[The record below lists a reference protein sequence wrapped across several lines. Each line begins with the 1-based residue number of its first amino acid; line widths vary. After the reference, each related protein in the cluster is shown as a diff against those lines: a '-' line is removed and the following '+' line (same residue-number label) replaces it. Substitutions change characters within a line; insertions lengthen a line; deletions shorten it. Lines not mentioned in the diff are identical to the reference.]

1 MGPNTS
7 SESRSLSVK
16 QLATALNISTNWIY
30 KRTAPGCPDPLP
42 HLSIGRSKRFELEKV
57 RLHLETRQSNG
68 SSATL
73 SNTGGIARVNGKVL
87 KRMTRRRFQNG
98 YVRLREDRKQPWWE
112 GFYWSDSIQEDGKI
126 TRKRKSVKIGL
137 QEDLPT
143 KRTALRK
150 LSEILSQINDTNYRP
165 KSAMSF
171 RSFISKYREL
181 KLATKKG
188 TTQHGYETNIRAHY
202 LPHFADEP
210 LAEIDTEQIQAFINQ
225 KATKEKKSFNTL
237 KNLKWGLSSIFAA
250 AVKFGYIKENPV
262 RNADL
267 PPRDVREEEKLPTAE
282 HLDKLIARLEEP
294 YSTMVWLH
302 AVAIPRPSEGF
313 AFKWSDLNTETNQ
326 LMVVRAVNRG
336 KFHTPKYHRVNR
348 PVQLTPADVQRLLAL
363 KKLQNAADSDWI
375 FPSENPEAPL
385 RHEDVLSRKIQPKAR
400 ELGLPHVTWRMLRK
414 WGSTHL
420 IANRL
425 PVNAVQERLGH
436 SRPDIVLIHYAR
448 LLDESAVAAA
458 ATVSSKLSAHSAE
471 LENAGFKPFGSQLA
485 AKRQPVFSPVAVSD

>member
-1 MGPNTS
+1 MP
-7 SESRSLSVK
+7 RVL
-16 QLATALNISTNWIY
+16 
-30 KRTAPGCPDPLP
+30 
-42 HLSIGRSKRFELEKV
+42 
-57 RLHLETRQSNG
+57 
-68 SSATL
+68 L

-98 YVRLREDRKQPWWE
+98 YVCLREDRKQPWWE
-112 GFYWSDSIQEDGKI
+112 EFYWSDSIQEDGKI

-181 KLATKKG
+181 K
-188 TTQHGYETNIRAHY
+188 
-202 LPHFADEP
+202 
-210 LAEIDTEQIQAFINQ
+210 
-225 KATKEKKSFNTL
+225 
-237 KNLKWGLSSIFAA
+237 
-250 AVKFGYIKENPV
+250 
-262 RNADL
+262 
-267 PPRDVREEEKLPTAE
+267 
-282 HLDKLIARLEEP
+282 DKLIARLEEP

-363 KKLQNAADSDWI
+363 KTLQNAADSDWI
-375 FPSENPEAPL
+375 FPSENPEEPL

-420 IANRL
+420 IPNRL
-425 PVNAVQERLGH
+425 PVNAVHERLGH

-458 ATVSSKLSAHSAE
+458 ASVSSKLSARSAE

>member
-1 MGPNTS
+1 MGLNSS
-7 SESRSLSVK
+7 SEPQSLTVK

-30 KRTAPGCPDPLP
+30 KRTAPGCADPLP
-42 HLSIGRSKRFELEKV
+42 YLSIGRSKRFDLEKV
-57 RLHLETRQSNG
+57 RLDLETRQGNG

-73 SNTGGIARVNGKVL
+73 SCTGGIARVNGKAL
-87 KRMTRRRFQNG
+87 RRMTRRRFQNG

-112 GFYWSDSIQEDGKI
+112 GFYWSDSVQEDGKI
-126 TRKRKSVKIGL
+126 TRKRKSVKLGL

-143 KRTALRK
+143 KRAALRK
-150 LSEILSQINDTNYRP
+150 LSETLSEINDTNYRP

-171 RSFISKYREL
+171 RSFITKYREL

-202 LPHFADEP
+202 LPYFGDVA
-210 LAEIDTEQIQAFINQ
+210 LAEIDTEQIQAFINK

-267 PPRDVREEEKLPTAE
+267 PPREVREEEKLPTAE
-282 HLDKLIARLEEP
+282 HLDKLIAGLEEP

-302 AVAIPRPSEGF
+302 AVAIPQPNEGF

-336 KFHTPKYHRVNR
+336 KFHTRN
-348 PVQLTPADVQRLLAL
+348 T
-363 KKLQNAADSDWI
+363 
-375 FPSENPEAPL
+375 
-385 RHEDVLSRKIQPKAR
+385 
-400 ELGLPHVTWRMLRK
+400 
-414 WGSTHL
+414 
-420 IANRL
+420 IA
-425 PVNAVQERLGH
+425 
-436 SRPDIVLIHYAR
+436 
-448 LLDESAVAAA
+448 
-458 ATVSSKLSAHSAE
+458 
-471 LENAGFKPFGSQLA
+471 
-485 AKRQPVFSPVAVSD
+485 

>member
-1 MGPNTS
+1 LGPITNSDCRPLT
-7 SESRSLSVK
+7 VK
-16 QLATALNISTNWIY
+16 ELAIALNISTNWIY
-30 KRTAPGCPDPLP
+30 KQTSPGCVDPLP
-42 HLSIGRSKRFELEKV
+42 YFAIGRSKRFDLEKV
-57 RLHLETRQSNG
+57 RQHLEARQNNR

-73 SNTGGIARVNGKVL
+73 SSTGGIARVNGKAL
-87 KRMTRRRFQNG
+87 RRMTRRRFQNG

-112 GFYWSDSIQEDGKI
+112 GFYWSDSVHEDGRI
-126 TRKRKSVKIGL
+126 ARKRKSVKLGL
-137 QEDLPT
+137 QTDLPT
-143 KRTALRK
+143 KRAALRK
-150 LSEILSQINDTNYRP
+150 LSETLSEINDTNYRP

-171 RSFISKYREL
+171 RTFIGRYREL

-188 TTQHGYETNIRAHY
+188 TTQHGYENNIRKHY
-202 LPHFADEP
+202 LPFFGDLP
-210 LAEIDTEQIQAFINQ
+210 LAEIDTEQVQAFINR
-225 KATKEKKSFNTL
+225 KTTKEKKSFNTL

-250 AVKFGYIKENPV
+250 AVKFSYIKENPV

-267 PPRDVREEEKLPTAE
+267 PPREVKEEDELPTAE
-282 HLDKLIARLEEP
+282 HLDKLISALEEP

-313 AFKWSDLNTETNQ
+313 AFKWSDLNAETNQ

-363 KKLQNAADSDWI
+363 KELQNAADSDWI
-375 FPSENPEAPL
+375 FPSGNPEAPL
-385 RHEDVLSRKIQPKAR
+385 RHEDVLSRKIQPKVR
-400 ELGLPHVTWRMLRK
+400 ELGLPHVTWRLLRK

-458 ATVSSKLSAHSAE
+458 VTVSSKLSARSAE
-471 LENAGFKPFGSQLA
+471 LENAGNKPFGSQLA
-485 AKRQPVFSPVAVSD
+485 AKRQPVY